1 MSSFSP
7 TSAVRKTC
15 HQWMTSNKST
25 VSINNA
31 SLTKFANEIT
41 KSILSNKSL
50 EVTEWDADNWHYTG
64 ANYQE
69 KNIDNNEYYELLRME
84 RVALYILTLDAINF
98 CFWPISSTS
107 TLDNNS
113 NQHIKNGLEYEH
125 LAIALRK
132 IAEADDNVQQEE
144 GERSDSSSSSSSI
157 PFFIHAAKSYALSPT
172 NLAALTPTKLH
183 SKIQPHLPSSSQ
195 EDGVLIEYELPNIE
209 VRCKLLNELGNGLI
223 EKHNG
228 SALRMISKAYN
239 SADLLAGIILETFPG
254 FRDCVLWDNATSSS
268 ESCDWELSKAHPSV
282 VHFYKRAQIAVSDI
296 WAALGKKNKNNSS
309 SADTPASLQICQ
321 FNDMQKVTTFPDYR
335 VPQILRH
342 VGCLEYCS
350 ELSKLV
356 DEQVEIPKSSID
368 EVSIRAGT
376 VVAVEEIVK
385 KVKEIILSS
394 ETDEKRSQNE
404 LQVLADDV
412 SAVTIDWYLWQQ
424 GERLDRMGIL
434 GPHHRTRT
442 TFY

>member
-1 MSSFSP
+1 MMSSFSP

-15 HQWMTSNKST
+15 DQWMSSNKST

-64 ANYQE
+64 VNYLK
-69 KNIDNNEYYELLRME
+69 KNRYIENDEYYELMRME

-98 CFWPISSTS
+98 CFWPISTSTS
-107 TLDNNS
+107 DN

-132 IAEADDNVQQEE
+132 IAEADDDVQQEE
-144 GERSDSSSSSSSI
+144 RSDSSSI
-157 PFFIHAAKSYALSPT
+157 PFFIHAANSYAFSPK

-183 SKIQPHLPSSSQ
+183 SMIQPYLPPSSK
-195 EDGVLIEYELPNIE
+195 EDDVLIEYELPNIE
-209 VRCKLLNELGNGLI
+209 VRCKLLNELGNGLL

-239 SADLLAGIILETFPG
+239 SADLLVGIILETFPG
-254 FRDCVLWDNATSSS
+254 FRDCVLWDNTTSSA
-268 ESCDWELSKAHPSV
+268 EYCDWKIAKSHPSV
-282 VHFYKRAQIAVSDI
+282 IHFYKRAQIAVSDI
-296 WAALGKKNKNNSS
+296 WAALGKKNNSS
-309 SADTPASLQICQ
+309 SEDTPASLQICQ

-342 VGCLEYCS
+342 VDCLEYNS
-350 ELSKLV
+350 ALAKLV
-356 DEQVEIPKSSID
+356 DDQVEIQKSLID

-385 KVKEIILSS
+385 KVKEIILDS
-394 ETDEKRSQNE
+394 EADERTKNE
-404 LQVLADDV
+404 LQVLANDV

-424 GERLDRMGIL
+424 GERLDRMGKL